1 MTLRSVARTAAHQAG
16 RVAGSIVSVRTDRAE
31 LVLTYDDGPHEEATL
46 AILDALE
53 RHGATA
59 TFFIL
64 LSRAREHPELVAEAR
79 RRGHEIALHGVDH
92 VRMTSLSFREAR
104 TRLADGRAELEQLG
118 GTTVRWYRPPYG
130 AQSLS
135 TWRAAR
141 ATGLTPVLWGP
152 SLHDWKNLA
161 TEERLSSALRGAGPG
176 AIVLAHDGF
185 ASERDG
191 VSDGLRPEFDRG
203 ALADRMLD
211 GYTSIGLTCRSLG
224 HVLAHGAPI
233 LEGRFRR

>member
-1 MTLRSVARTAAHQAG
+1 VGSVVG
-16 RVAGSIVSVRTDRAE
+16 VRTDRPE
-31 LVLTYDDGPHEEATL
+31 LVLTYDDGPHEDATL
-46 AILDALE
+46 AILDALD

-64 LSRAREHPELVAEAR
+64 LSRARDRPDLVAEVR
-79 RRGHEIALHGVDH
+79 RRGHEVALHGLDH
-92 VRMTSLSFREAR
+92 ARMSSLSFREAR
-104 TRLADGRAELEQLG
+104 ARLEAGRAELEELSG
-118 GTTVRWYRPPYG
+118 ATLRWYRPPYG
-130 AQSLS
+130 AQTLS

-152 SLHDWKNLA
+152 SLHDWKDLS
-161 TEERLSSALRGAGPG
+161 TEERLASALRGARPG

-191 VSDGLRPEFDRG
+191 VSDGIRPEFDRG

-211 GYTSIGLTCRSLG
+211 GYAAVGLSCRSLG
-224 HVLAHGAPI
+224 DVLAHGRPI